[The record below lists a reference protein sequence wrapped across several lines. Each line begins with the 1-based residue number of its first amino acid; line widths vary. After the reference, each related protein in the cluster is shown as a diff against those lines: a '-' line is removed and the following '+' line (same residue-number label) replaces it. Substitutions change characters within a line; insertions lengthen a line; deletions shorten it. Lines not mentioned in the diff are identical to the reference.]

1 MENDSPDEGPDELPN
16 TRPSASGEV
25 LGQFSWGLVIVFAL
39 ASICWGLVPYTGPYF
54 SAVVFLMAVVLAGTQ
69 WRRGPVLAMAV
80 ASALIWNFVFIPPR
94 FTLHIENPQDVV
106 MFGLFFVVGLSMG
119 HLTTRLHAR
128 DEELRRHH
136 RERESLLD
144 AKHRAEMI
152 AESERLHRILLD
164 SVSHEL
170 KSPIT
175 IIRTALDGLDPKNPF
190 VIEIDAAS
198 RRLHRIVENFL
209 QMTRLESE
217 ALSLQPDWWEF
228 SDVVQAA
235 AAPIDRELADHPLHR
250 HGVESLPLLRF
261 DGRLLAQAI
270 GLVLHNAAQYS
281 PAHTPIDLHASLDQG
296 WLVVRVRDHGPGIPS
311 WALDRIFEKFYRS
324 PSAPAG
330 GTGLGLAIARGLMR
344 ALHGTIEAANHPEGG
359 AEFTLRLPVVRHPES
374 NTP

>member
-1 MENDSPDEGPDELPN
+1 MEDDSPDDGPDELPS
-16 TRPSASGEV
+16 TRLSASGEV
-25 LGQFSWGLVIVFAL
+25 LGQFSWGLVIVFTL

-69 WRRGPVLAMAV
+69 WRRAPVLAMAV
-80 ASALIWNFVFIPPR
+80 VSALIWNFVFIPPR
-94 FTLHIENPQDVV
+94 FTLHIENPQDAV

-128 DEELRRHH
+128 EEELRRHH
-136 RERESLLD
+136 RERESLVA

-175 IIRTALDGLDPKNPF
+175 IIRTALDGLDPKNPL
-190 VIEIDAAS
+190 VIEVDAATH
-198 RRLHRIVENFL
+198 RLQRIVENFL
-209 QMTRLESE
+209 QMTRIESE
-217 ALSLQPDWWEF
+217 GLTLRPDWWEF
-228 SDVVQAA
+228 TDVIQAA
-235 AAPIDRELADHPLHR
+235 TLSLDRELTSHPLQV
-250 HGVESLPLLRF
+250 HGVAALPLLHL

-281 PAHTPIDLHASLDQG
+281 PAQTPIDLDASLNQG
-296 WLVVRVRDHGPGIPS
+296 WLIVRVRDHGPGIPS

-344 ALHGTIEAANHPEGG
+344 ALDGTIQAANHPEGG
-359 AEFTLRLPVVRHPES
+359 AQFTLRLPVIRHPE
-374 NTP
+374 TTAP